1 MKRTFYLLLF
11 LLIYGQIIMAQETFP
26 VNGITNK
33 NQVVYAFVN
42 AKVFIDFETVLE
54 HGTVLVQDGKIID
67 VGTNISIPKGA
78 LEYNLEGKFLYPS
91 FIDLNTSYGINNSA
105 KFKGGGRAHQPQ
117 IEKKT
122 PNAFGWN
129 QAIKP
134 EVDAAAVFKADDKEA
149 KNFRDLGFGAV
160 LTFSHDGIARGSSA
174 LVSLGEGKE
183 NSLIIAPEVAAH
195 YSFSKGSSKQ
205 TYPSSLMGRI
215 ALLRQTYLDAEWYRK
230 DKKRE
235 EQNLSLEA
243 WNDLQDLPQ
252 IFDAGNKLNILR
264 ADKIGDEFGVQY
276 VIYGATD
283 GYQRIDELKKTDA
296 AFVITLNFPKPYDVN
311 DPYEADN
318 VSLAQMK
325 HWELAPTNPGA
336 FESNGIIF
344 ALTARGLKDKK
355 VFWKNLRKAI
365 ANGLSE
371 KEALKSLTY
380 TPAQLI
386 NASDKVG
393 SIKKGMLASF
403 IITSGNIFDKKSTI
417 YENWIQGKQYIINDI
432 KQLDLRGQ
440 YELTY
445 GKQVLKL
452 DIKGEK
458 HSINAKVFFNDTAFV
473 KAKTL
478 VSGKQITIVFKESKD
493 KKAGSVRLNGIITEE
508 DWKGRGQIPNGNW
521 IDWNVKK
528 VAAFKPEKKEKK
540 KEALPIIGVVT
551 YPNMAYG
558 WKEKPKAEAVLIK
571 NATIWTNEEEGVLKA
586 TDLIISGGKIQALGK
601 DLKAPAGG
609 TTIDAAG
616 MHISAGIVDE
626 HSHATISGG
635 GNESGQAISAEVS
648 IGDVINSDN
657 INIYRQLAGG
667 VTSAQILHGSAN
679 PIGGQS
685 GIIKFRWGL
694 SPEELKIKD
703 ADGFIKFALGEN
715 VKQSNWGDDKK
726 VRYPQ
731 SRMGVEQLFYNAFI
745 RAKEY
750 EQEWKNYNNLS
761 AKEKGRSSAPR
772 RDLELDVLL
781 EIINAKRFITC
792 HSYTQAEINMLM
804 HVADSM
810 GFKINTFTH
819 ILEGYKVAGKMKA
832 HGVAASTFSD
842 WWAYKFEVNDAI
854 PYNGALLHEVG
865 VLTAFNSDD
874 SEMARRLNQEAAKAI
889 KYGGVSQEE
898 ALKFVTL
905 NPAKMLHLDHRIG
918 SIKVGKDADVVLWTA
933 NPLSVYAKVVKTY
946 VDGICYYDAKRDV
959 LMREEIKTERARL
972 IQKMIKAKKDGE
984 GSQPADFKKS
994 KEFKCGI
1001 E

>member
-1 MKRTFYLLLF
+1 MRRTLILLLC
-11 LLIYGQIIMAQETFP
+11 LLVNGHSLMAQETFP
-26 VNGITNK
+26 VNGITNE
-33 NQVVYAFVN
+33 NQLVYAFNNATVFVN
-42 AKVFIDFETVLE
+42 YETVLE
-54 HGTVLVQDGKIID
+54 HATVLIQSGKIKD
-67 VGTNISIPKGA
+67 VGANISVPKGA
-78 LEYNLEGKFLYPS
+78 VNYDLKGKFIYPS
-91 FIDLNTSYGINNSA
+91 FIDLNTSYGIPSVKNSKTSYNN
-105 KFKGGGRAHQPQ
+105 KPQ
-117 IEKKT
+117 LEKKT

-134 EVDAAAVFKADDKEA
+134 ELAAAEIFKANAKEA
-149 KNFRDLGFGAV
+149 KKLRDLGFGSV
-160 LTFSHDGIARGSSA
+160 LSYSHDGIARGSSA
-174 LVSLGEGKE
+174 LVSIGDGKE
-183 NSLIIAPEVAAH
+183 NSLIIIPEVAAH

-205 TYPSSLMGRI
+205 SYPSSLMGRI

-252 IFDAGNKLNILR
+252 FFDAGNKLNVLR
-264 ADKIGDEFGVQY
+264 ADKIGDEFNMQY
-276 VIYGATD
+276 VINGGTD
-283 GYQRIDELKKTDA
+283 GYHRIDELKKTGA
-296 AFVITLNFPKPYDVN
+296 SFIISLNFPKPYDVN

-336 FESNGIIF
+336 FESNGIPF
-344 ALTARGLKDKK
+344 SLTTRGLKDKK

-393 SIKKGMLASF
+393 SIKKGMVASF
-403 IITSGNIFDKKSTI
+403 IIASGNVFDEKTLI
-417 YENWIQGKQYIINDI
+417 YENWVQGKQYIIKDI
-432 KQLDLRGQ
+432 KQMDLRGE

-445 GKQVLKL
+445 GKKTLKL
-452 DIKGEK
+452 GIKGEPN
-458 HSINAKVFFNDTAFV
+458 SINAKVFFNDTASV

-478 VSGKQITIVFKESKD
+478 LSGKQITIVFKESKH
-493 KKAGSVRLNGIITEE
+493 KKAGSIRLNGIISEGI
-508 DWKGRGQIPNGNW
+508 WKGRGQLPDGNW
-521 IDWNVKK
+521 IYWNVKK
-528 VAAFKPEKKEKK
+528 VAAFEPEKKEKK
-540 KEALPIIGVVT
+540 KEALPIIGAVT

-571 NATIWTNEEEGVLKA
+571 NATIWTNEEEGILKA
-586 TDLIISGGKIQALGK
+586 TDLIISGGKIQAIGK
-601 DLKAPAGG
+601 DLSVPSGG
-609 TTIDAAG
+609 VTIDAAG
-616 MHISAGIVDE
+616 MHVSAGIVDE

-715 VKQSNWGDDKK
+715 VKQSNWGDAKK

-750 EQEWKNYNNLS
+750 EQEWKKYNNLS
-761 AKEKGRSSAPR
+761 AKEKSRSSAPR

-781 EIINAKRFITC
+781 EIINSKRFITC

-819 ILEGYKVAGKMKA
+819 ILEGYKVADKMKA

-959 LMREEIKTERARL
+959 LMREEIKAERARL
-972 IQKMIKAKKDGE
+972 IQKMIKAKKEGE
-984 GSQPADFKKS
+984 DSQPADFKKP

>member
-1 MKRTFYLLLF
+1 MRRNFCLLLF
-11 LLIYGQIIMAQETFP
+11 LLIYGQILVAQETFP

-33 NQVVYAFVN
+33 NHVVYAFVN
-42 AKVFIDFETVLE
+42 AKVFIDFETILE
-54 HGTVLVQDGKIID
+54 QATVLVQDGKIKD
-67 VGTNISIPKGA
+67 VGTNIPIPKGA
-78 LEYNLEGKFLYPS
+78 MEYNLEGKFLYPS

-105 KFKGGGRAHQPQ
+105 NIKRGGRAHQPQ

-134 EVDAAAVFKADDKEA
+134 EVNAAAVFKADGKEA
-149 KNFRDLGFGAV
+149 KGFRDLGFGAV
-160 LTFSHDGIARGSSA
+160 LTFSHDGLARGSSA

-183 NSLIIAPEVAAH
+183 NSLVIAPEVAAH

-205 TYPSSLMGRI
+205 TYPSSLMGKI

-235 EQNLSLEA
+235 EQNLSLQA

-252 IFDAGNKLNILR
+252 IFDAGNKLNVLR

-276 VIYGATD
+276 VINGATD
-283 GYQRIDELKKTDA
+283 GYQRIDELKKTGA

-311 DPYEADN
+311 DPFEADN

-325 HWELAPTNPGA
+325 HWELAPANPGT
-336 FESNGIIF
+336 FESNGIPF

-380 TPAQLI
+380 TPVQLI
-386 NASDKVG
+386 NASDKLG
-393 SIKKGMLASF
+393 SIKKGMVASF
-403 IITSGNIFDKKSTI
+403 IITSGNVFDKKSTI
-417 YENWIQGKQYIINDI
+417 YENWIQGKQYIIKDI

-445 GKQVLKL
+445 GKQTLKL

-458 HSINAKVFFNDTAFV
+458 HSINAKVFFNDTSFV
-473 KAKTL
+473 KAKTI
-478 VSGKQITIVFKESKD
+478 VSEKQITIVFKESKD
-493 KKAGSVRLNGIITEE
+493 KKAGSIRLNGIISGET
-508 DWKGRGQIPNGNW
+508 WKGRGQLPNGNW
-521 IDWNVKK
+521 IDWNVEK
-528 VAAFKPEKKEKK
+528 VAAFEPVKKEKK
-540 KEALPIIGVVT
+540 KEVLPIIGTVT

-558 WKEKPKAEAVLIK
+558 WKEKPKSEIVLFK
-571 NATIWTNEEEGVLKA
+571 NATIWTNEKEGILNA
-586 TDLIISGGKIQALGK
+586 TDMIISGGKIQAIGTNLTI
-601 DLKAPAGG
+601 PAGG
-609 TTIDAAG
+609 TTIDATG
-616 MHISAGIVDE
+616 MHVSAGIVDE

-694 SPEELKIKD
+694 SPDELKIKD

-715 VKQSNWGDDKK
+715 VKQSNWGDYKK

-731 SRMGVEQLFYNAFI
+731 TRMGVEQLFYNAFI

-750 EQEWKNYNNLS
+750 EQEWKKYNGLS
-761 AKEKGRSSAPR
+761 SKAKVNSSIPR

-781 EIINAKRFITC
+781 EIINSKRFITC

-819 ILEGYKVAGKMKA
+819 ILEGYKVADKMKT

-854 PYNGALLHEVG
+854 PYNGALLHEHG

-905 NPAKMLHLDHRIG
+905 NPAKMLHLDDRLG
-918 SIKVGKDADVVLWTA
+918 SIKVGKDADVVLWTD

-946 VDGICYYDAKRDV
+946 VDGICYYDAERDV

-984 GSQPADFKKS
+984 GSQPADFKKP